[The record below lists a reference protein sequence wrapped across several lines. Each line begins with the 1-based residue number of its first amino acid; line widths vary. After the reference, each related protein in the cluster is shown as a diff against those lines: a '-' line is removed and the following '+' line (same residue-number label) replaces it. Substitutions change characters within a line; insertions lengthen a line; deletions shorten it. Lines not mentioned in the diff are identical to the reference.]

1 MSTRCGRARSG
12 CHPSGPSRPGVRNSR
27 ASVGRQTPG
36 KRLCLPLRIHTP
48 ASVISRRPR
57 WHPGKDGDR
66 LGVRAAPGWL
76 PKASSD
82 DFSSS
87 FKGWLP
93 WSMQGNSGKRL
104 RRITSSDVLGKP
116 LRLSVLSC
124 DRSVGI
130 VMPPPTPR
138 GGGLRARNSTRRPY
152 KPGSGITLSEPESW
166 FRCSLDFRFCENESD
181 RNASCRV
188 WMGLPSPPLLPSSP
202 LLLLS
207 PSSPPPPLL
216 PLLLFLVFSL
226 LSLSFFSSL
235 EKQILWFLLAGLP
248 LSQSW

>member
-1 MSTRCGRARSG
+1 MSTAMPGVAAI
-12 CHPSGPSRPGVRNSR
+12 PPAPSRPGVRNSR

-82 DFSSS
+82 DFSSL

-130 VMPPPTPR
+130 VMPPPHPPR
-138 GGGLRARNSTRRPY
+138 GWVESAQLHAE
-152 KPGSGITLSEPESW
+152 TL
-166 FRCSLDFRFCENESD
+166 
-181 RNASCRV
+181 
-188 WMGLPSPPLLPSSP
+188 
-202 LLLLS
+202 
-207 PSSPPPPLL
+207 
-216 PLLLFLVFSL
+216 
-226 LSLSFFSSL
+226 
-235 EKQILWFLLAGLP
+235 QAGLGHHAFRAGILVP
-248 LSQSW
+248 VLTGFPFL